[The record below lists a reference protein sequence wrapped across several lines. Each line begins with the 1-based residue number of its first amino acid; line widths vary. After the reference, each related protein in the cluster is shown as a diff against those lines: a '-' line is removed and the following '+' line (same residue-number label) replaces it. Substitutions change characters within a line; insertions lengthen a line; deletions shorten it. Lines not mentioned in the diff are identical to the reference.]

1 MDTIVDDLMT
11 TKSVTVKEEDTL
23 QRAIEHMDKNH
34 IKCFIIADTDNHAK
48 GIISRAD
55 LIRLF
60 AMKRWGD
67 ALPGSVSS
75 EQAWSNIFDTH

>member
-1 MDTIVDDLMT
+1 MHSPEKMGTIVDDLMT

-23 QRAIEHMDKNH
+23 QRAIEDMDKNH
-34 IKCFIIADTDNHAK
+34 IKRSIIADTDNHAK

-60 AMKRWGD
+60 AMK
-67 ALPGSVSS
+67 
-75 EQAWSNIFDTH
+75 